1 MKKWGLLFTLAF
13 PLVFASACS
22 QSTGGDSN
30 SGKKEDGGKDAYEIA
45 VIVKATDS
53 DFWQTVL
60 QGSEK
65 AAKDSE
71 GKVHV
76 TTYGPPSEA
85 DIDDQIAILENVISQ
100 KPDGIVI
107 ASTSSDASVPGI
119 ERAMGADIPVVLVD
133 NRVNTDQFASFLA
146 TDNVK
151 GGALGADQFVE
162 ELKAQGKELKGEVA
176 IISAMAGVQV
186 LIDRDNGF
194 IDRLKE
200 IAPDIKPLEIRYV
213 DNDITK
219 ALGAAEDLL
228 TSKPDLLGFFADN
241 NHTGIGVARAVTE
254 RKLTDKVPV
263 IAYDGDEEEINSL
276 KSGAIDALIVQ
287 DPFGMGYEGVNTVV
301 TAIEGGTTEKEIDT
315 GATIVTQENFEEE
328 EIQKLLYP
336 EKR

>member
-1 MKKWGLLFTLAF
+1 MRKISMLITLVLI
-13 PLVFASACS
+13 LVLASACTES
-22 QSTGGDSN
+22 SESVEGSSGSGGT
-30 SGKKEDGGKDAYEIA
+30 KEIA

-60 QGSEK
+60 QGAEK
-65 AAKDSE
+65 AGE
-71 GKVHV
+71 EMGEEVNV

-85 DIDDQIAILENVISQ
+85 DIDKQIAILENVISQ
-100 KPDGIVI
+100 NPDGIVI

-119 ERAMGADIPVVLVD
+119 DKAMDKGIPVVLVD
-133 NRVNTDQFASFLA
+133 NRVNTDEFVSFLA

-162 ELKAQGKELKGEVA
+162 NLKAQDKELKGEVA

-186 LIDRDNGF
+186 LIDRDKGF
-194 IDRLKE
+194 IKRLEE
-200 IAPDIKPLEIRYV
+200 IAPEIEPLEIRYV

-219 ALGAAEDLL
+219 ALAAAEDLL
-228 TSKPDLLGFFADN
+228 TSNPDLLGFFADN

-254 RKLTDKVPV
+254 RDLIEEVPV
-263 IAYDGDEEEINSL
+263 IAYDGDKEEINSL
-276 KSGAIDALIVQ
+276 KTGAIDALIVQ
-287 DPFGMGYEGVNTVV
+287 DPFGMGYEGVNTAL
-301 TAIEGGTTEKEIDT
+301 TSIDGDSTEKEIDT
-315 GATIVTQENFEEE
+315 GATIVTQDNFDEE